1 MIAGITN
8 DNNDP
13 SVDTFRT
20 TTLPLLRQF
29 GVPVEDLE
37 LKIVMRGAPPLGGGE
52 VHLKVPIVH
61 PSLRVSS
68 FITFFLFLLLLFMVP
83 FLSRGIFCIDC
94 LAGIRTLCKPFR
106 CEGLCLRFNLLLLF

>member
-61 PSLRVSS
+61 LSLRVSS
-68 FITFFLFLLLLFMVP
+68 FITFFLFLLVLFIVP
-83 FLSRGIFCIDC
+83 FLSRDFLCIDC
-94 LAGIRTLCKPFR
+94 LPGIRTLCKPFR